1 MNHSKKS
8 IQNQKNTSTLV
19 QAEAWKNACIKL
31 LPQHAIK
38 NPVMAIVW
46 LGTII
51 TFVSTLMGKADLV
64 FGLLVTFILF
74 VTVLFANYAEAVAEA
89 KGRGQ
94 ASSLRQARQ
103 NLTARLIQHKDDTD
117 GKQIAASLLKMHD
130 LIEVRAGELIPAD
143 GEIIYGFATINEAA
157 VTGES
162 APVLREAGTDKS
174 GVIGGT
180 KVLTD
185 RIVVQITAEAGH
197 SFLDRMIALVEGSN
211 RQKTPNEIALG
222 ILLTVMTVTFI
233 VVVGSLPFIGHFLNI
248 EINPILLVA
257 LLVCLIPTTIG
268 GLLPAIGIAGM
279 NRALKANVIAKSGK
293 AVEVAGDVDVLLL
306 DKTGTITYGDR
317 QATAFYPL
325 AGVTESELRQA
336 AVLTSL
342 ADPTPEG
349 KSVVALAKE
358 LGERIVD
365 PDQAEFIAFNA
376 STRISGINL
385 SDGHQIRKGAFDAIL
400 KFASQNLENHSELK
414 ARVEQVASKGATPL
428 VVAKDQTLLGV
439 IELSDVIKQ
448 GIKEKF
454 ARLREMG
461 IKTVMV
467 TGDNPLTAAAIAA
480 EAGVDDY
487 IAEARPE
494 DKLNCIREEQNKG
507 HLVAMVGDGTNDA
520 PALAQA
526 DIGLAMN
533 SGTQA
538 AKEAGNMVD
547 LDSDP
552 TKLLAVVEIGKQQ
565 LITRGALTTFSLAND
580 VSKYFAILPALFVS
594 AIPKMD
600 VLNVMQL
607 GSSES
612 AILSA
617 LIFNAI
623 IIPLLIPIALRGVK
637 FQPSTS
643 TQLLRRNMLIYGV
656 GGVLLPFVAIKMIDL
671 MISPLLSL

>member
-1 MNHSKKS
+1 MNKSVHSE
-8 IQNQKNTSTLV
+8 QNTSTLF
-19 QAEAWKNACIKL
+19 QAEAWKNAFVKL
-31 LPQHAIK
+31 LPQHAMQ

-46 LGTII
+46 LGTIV
-51 TFVSTLMGKADLV
+51 TFISTILGKADLI
-64 FGLLVTFILF
+64 FGLLVSLILLI
-74 VTVLFANYAEAVAEA
+74 TVLFANYAEAIAEA

-103 NLTARLIQHKDDTD
+103 NLTARRITNLHDVDGIQV
-117 GKQIAASLLKMHD
+117 AATELKPND
-130 LIEVRAGELIPAD
+130 LIEVRAGELIPSD
-143 GEIIYGFATINEAA
+143 GEIVYGFATINEAA

-162 APVLREAGTDKS
+162 APVLREAGTDRS

-185 RIVVQITAEAGH
+185 RIIVQVTAEVGN

-222 ILLTVMTVTFI
+222 ILLTVMTVTFVI
-233 VVVGSLPFIGHFLNI
+233 VVISLPIIGHFLNI
-248 EINPILLVA
+248 SINPILLVA

-293 AVEVAGDVDVLLL
+293 AVEVAGDIDVLLL

-325 AGVTESELRQA
+325 AGVSDAELRQA

-358 LGERIVD
+358 QGEKVLE
-365 PDQAEFIAFNA
+365 PEQAEFIPFNA
-376 STRISGINL
+376 STRISGLNL
-385 SDGHQIRKGAFDAIL
+385 LNGQQIRKGALDAIL
-400 KFASQNLENHSELK
+400 KFTAQDISRHSELK
-414 ARVEQVASKGATPL
+414 TRVEQVASKGATPL
-428 VVAKDQTLLGV
+428 VVAYGQNLLGV
-439 IELSDVIKQ
+439 IELSDVIKA

-494 DKLNCIREEQNKG
+494 DKLNCIRAEQNKG

-580 VSKYFAILPALFVS
+580 ISKYFAILPALFVA
-594 AIPKMD
+594 AIPQMS

-637 FQPSTS
+637 FKPSTS
-643 TQLLRRNMLIYGV
+643 TQLLRRNMLIYGA
-656 GGVLLPFVAIKMIDL
+656 GGVILPFVAIKAIDL
-671 MISPLLSL
+671 VISQILVV

>member
-1 MNHSKKS
+1 MNKSVHSE
-8 IQNQKNTSTLV
+8 QNTSTLF
-19 QAEAWKNACIKL
+19 QAEAWKNAFVKL
-31 LPQHAIK
+31 LPQHAMQ

-46 LGTII
+46 LGTIV
-51 TFVSTLMGKADLV
+51 TFISTILGKADLI
-64 FGLLVTFILF
+64 FGLLVSLILLI
-74 VTVLFANYAEAVAEA
+74 TVLFANYAEAIAEA

-103 NLTARLIQHKDDTD
+103 NLTARRIANLHDVD
-117 GKQIAASLLKMHD
+117 GTQVTATALKPND
-130 LIEVRAGELIPAD
+130 LIEVRAGELIPSD
-143 GEIIYGFATINEAA
+143 GEIVYGFATINEAA

-162 APVLREAGTDKS
+162 APVLREAGTDRS

-185 RIVVQITAEAGH
+185 RIIVQVTAEVGN

-222 ILLTVMTVTFI
+222 ILLTVMTVTFVM
-233 VVVGSLPFIGHFLNI
+233 VVVSLPIIGHFLNI
-248 EINPILLVA
+248 SINPILLVA

-293 AVEVAGDVDVLLL
+293 AVEVAGDIDVLLL

-325 AGVTESELRQA
+325 AGVSDAELRQA

-358 LGERIVD
+358 QGEKVLE
-365 PDQAEFIAFNA
+365 PEQAEFIPFNA
-376 STRISGINL
+376 STRISGLNL
-385 SDGHQIRKGAFDAIL
+385 LNGQQIRKGALDAIL
-400 KFASQNLENHSELK
+400 KFTAQDISRHSELK
-414 ARVEQVASKGATPL
+414 TRVEQVASKGATPL
-428 VVAKDQTLLGV
+428 VVAYGQNLLGV
-439 IELSDVIKQ
+439 IELSDVIKS

-494 DKLNCIREEQNKG
+494 DKLHCIRAEQNKG

-580 VSKYFAILPALFVS
+580 ISKYFAILPALFVA
-594 AIPKMD
+594 AIPQMS

-637 FQPSTS
+637 FKPSTS
-643 TQLLRRNMLIYGV
+643 TQLLRRNMLIYGA
-656 GGVLLPFVAIKMIDL
+656 GGVILPFVAIKAIDL
-671 MISPLLSL
+671 VISQILVV

>member
-1 MNHSKKS
+1 MNHSKKA
-8 IQNQKNTSTLV
+8 IQNPKNTSTLF

-31 LPQHAIK
+31 LPQHMIK

-51 TFVSTLMGKADLV
+51 TFVSTLMGKADSV

-336 AVLTSL
+336 SVLTSL

-365 PDQAEFIAFNA
+365 PDQAEFIVFNA
-376 STRISGINL
+376 STRISGVNL

-594 AIPKMD
+594 AIPQMD

-637 FQPSTS
+637 FKASTS
-643 TQLLRRNMLIYGV
+643 SELLRRNMLIYGV